1 MTNLGRIF
9 ECFND
14 EVLLDSLFMPNTGK
28 MYNRHWIFVH
38 PENEILHNLRLDWHY
53 TTEHKNL
60 TTKWRESCE
69 EKYFMKLFM
78 TVNIH
83 LEFQHGDRVF
93 PTQVEKTEELDF
105 LFVSLFERPC
115 VIGRLTVKVARH
127 SIYLFTN
134 FVVSS
139 HTVVVERF

>member
-1 MTNLGRIF
+1 
-9 ECFND
+9 
-14 EVLLDSLFMPNTGK
+14 
-28 MYNRHWIFVH
+28 
-38 PENEILHNLRLDWHY
+38 
-53 TTEHKNL
+53 
-60 TTKWRESCE
+60 
-69 EKYFMKLFM
+69 M

-83 LEFQHGDRVF
+83 LEFHHGGPVLS
-93 PTQVEKTEELDF
+93 TQVEKTEELDF

-139 HTVVVERF
+139 HIVVVERFQSRRWKDICFFPLNLSSHEEGGMHVLVVIFIRTY

>member
-1 MTNLGRIF
+1 
-9 ECFND
+9 
-14 EVLLDSLFMPNTGK
+14 
-28 MYNRHWIFVH
+28 
-38 PENEILHNLRLDWHY
+38 
-53 TTEHKNL
+53 
-60 TTKWRESCE
+60 
-69 EKYFMKLFM
+69 MKLFM

-115 VIGRLTVKVARH
+115 VIGRLTDKVARH

-139 HTVVVERF
+139 HTVVVERFQSRWRWKDTCVDVFLLNLSSLEEGGRGHVLVVIFIRTY